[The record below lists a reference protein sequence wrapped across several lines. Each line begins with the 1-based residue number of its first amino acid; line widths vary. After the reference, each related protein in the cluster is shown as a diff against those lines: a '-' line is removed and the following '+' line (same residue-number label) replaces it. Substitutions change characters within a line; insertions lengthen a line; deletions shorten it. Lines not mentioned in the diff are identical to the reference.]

1 MNQIPRFEF
10 NQITQQWVEVNE
22 KEYYIPKLVNT
33 DYVDCDP
40 NELWIDLIT
49 GEVKE
54 TPIR

>member
-1 MNQIPRFEF
+1 MNQMPMYRFHEVE
-10 NQITQQWVEVNE
+10 QKWVQLTEDECHMPN
-22 KEYYIPKLVNT
+22 P